1 MDSII
6 SCISHMPNYTSISNT
21 FIEDYMLAA
30 NGSYVKVYLY
40 LAKCIQNGDA
50 NLSITSLADQ
60 MENTEKDI
68 LRALKYWQKVKLLK
82 LTYADKET
90 ITGIELLNPEV
101 VHYEQTALETAAS
114 KNTVS
119 KTNLSAN
126 TPAKTE
132 SSKHTASKDF
142 KWMTNIIEKYLD
154 RLLTP
159 TDIQTIQTCYETL
172 GLSSELVL
180 YLYEYCISKGKTSP
194 SYIEKVAVAW
204 AEKDITT
211 VEQAKEASASYNYN
225 YNAVSKAFGLN
236 RALVPIEKRYID
248 EWMGKQHL
256 DLGVIIEAC
265 NRTVLRTQKA
275 DFDYANKII
284 HNWLAAGLHTTADIA
299 KADAEYAQKKAA
311 SYARRKNTDNGSGN
325 SFNRF
330 PQRDYSKEESDSLE
344 QQLLHI

>member
-1 MDSII
+1 
-6 SCISHMPNYTSISNT
+6 MPGYTLISNT

-68 LRALKYWQKVKLLK
+68 LRALKYWQKANLLK
-82 LTYADKET
+82 LTYADKDT
-90 ITGIELLNPEV
+90 VTAIELLNPEAV
-101 VHYEQTALETAAS
+101 SGKQAEAAPAKNRDFQSTATAA
-114 KNTVS
+114 
-119 KTNLSAN
+119 
-126 TPAKTE
+126 PAKVPSE
-132 SSKHTASKDF
+132 EPTASEDY

-159 TDIQTIQTCYETL
+159 TDVRTIQTCYETL

-180 YLYEYCISKGKTSP
+180 HLYEYCISKGKTNP
-194 SYIEKVAVAW
+194 SYIEKVAVSW
-204 AEKDITT
+204 AEKGVTT
-211 VEQAKEASASYNYN
+211 IEQAKEASASYNYN

-248 EWMGKQHL
+248 EWTGKYHL

-284 HNWLAAGLHTTADIA
+284 CNWLAAGLRSTADIA
-299 KADAEYAQKKAA
+299 KADEAYARKQANTYAQKKT
-311 SYARRKNTDNGSGN
+311 SSNQ
-325 SFNRF
+325 FNRF
-330 PQRDYSKEESDSLE
+330 PQRDYSKEEADSLE
-344 QQLLHI
+344 QKLLHI